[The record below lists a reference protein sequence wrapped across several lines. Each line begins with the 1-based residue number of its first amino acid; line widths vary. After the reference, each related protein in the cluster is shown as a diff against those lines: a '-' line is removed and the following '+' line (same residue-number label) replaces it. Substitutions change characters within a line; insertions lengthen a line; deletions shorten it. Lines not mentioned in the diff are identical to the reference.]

1 MQLADAGRSPGGESS
16 WPELVNIANGVSCS
30 NTQQHHWSRQWD
42 RAPGVTVAYCCS
54 FGFEHVWTFFGGP
67 TFNSVRNFAQCDA
80 VRHYTKK
87 LSATR
92 WHGVR
97 LHLTTLASISNTMS
111 IQVVIVCNCGI
122 LWSRAGP
129 LTCHAEKPLQLY
141 KAWELRQ
148 SSTDRIGWT
157 SFHDATTPL
166 SWTAVTI
173 RPCPNL
179 MTSGRFMA
187 VWYGLI
193 MLHNSAWALP
203 IGG

>member
-42 RAPGVTVAYCCS
+42 RAPGVTAAYCCS
-54 FGFEHVWTFFGGP
+54 FGFELSLG
-67 TFNSVRNFAQCDA
+67 AQHSM
-80 VRHYTKK
+80 RHYRKK

-111 IQVVIVCNCGI
+111 IQVVIVVSCGQG
-122 LWSRAGP
+122 RVRR
-129 LTCHAEKPLQLY
+129 HVMQKNRYNMLQPY

-148 SSTDRIGWT
+148 PLRIASGELRSMMQRHLSRGQLLPSGPVQISWPQGGLIWFDHRVAQLSAVGFTDRR
-157 SFHDATTPL
+157 L
-166 SWTAVTI
+166 S
-173 RPCPNL
+173 R
-179 MTSGRFMA
+179 
-187 VWYGLI
+187 
-193 MLHNSAWALP
+193 
-203 IGG
+203 

>member
-1 MQLADAGRSPGGESS
+1 MWNPLQLADAGRSPGGESS
-16 WPELVNIANGVSCS
+16 WLELVNIANGVSCA

-42 RAPGVTVAYCCS
+42 DCCILLQL
-54 FGFEHVWTFFGGP
+54 GP
-67 TFNSVRNFAQCDA
+67 NIQLSAQLCA

-111 IQVVIVCNCGI
+111 IQVVIVCNCDI

-129 LTCHAEKPLQLY
+129 STCHAEKSLQLY

-193 MLHNSAWALP
+193 IMHSSAWLALL